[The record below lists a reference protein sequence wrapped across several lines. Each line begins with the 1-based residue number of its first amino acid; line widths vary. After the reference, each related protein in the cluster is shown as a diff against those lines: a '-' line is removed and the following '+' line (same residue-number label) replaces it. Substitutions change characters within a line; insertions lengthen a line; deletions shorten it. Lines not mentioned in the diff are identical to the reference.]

1 VTSLLTLP
9 FNLALA
15 KSYSLSVSHSAP
27 EVIIG
32 HPYDT
37 RIDIWS
43 VGAVL
48 AELHTGY
55 VLFQNDSVATMLSRI
70 TGILGQFPQH
80 VLQRGKDTGKYFS
93 LSNIVY
99 ERDDEGAFHLI
110 FPKRTDLA
118 SRLHLPAEDPSGK
131 LTVDEELFID
141 FVRQMLHLDPA
152 QRMTAEEA
160 LEHPWLADADTVYVS
175 EYIIQ
180 QGPPADGDDQPPLPG
195 DYEDDESVEVSG
207 SGEGEDEEGEEDDD
221 YDYEEGDEEL
231 EAAEMEE
238 AALQYLLN
246 AHGGSAEAMEAYLQM
261 QLQAGFAG
269 DDSGDDHYEDGD
281 EGNDSDQGSGV
292 DEAEYADM
300 QEEGEGEGDDGGRE
314 GEDAPDSEARAE
326 EA

>member
-1 VTSLLTLP
+1 
-9 FNLALA
+9 
-15 KSYSLSVSHSAP
+15 
-27 EVIIG
+27 VIIG

-180 QGPPADGDDQPPLPG
+180 QGQAADADDQPPLPG
-195 DYEDDESVEVSG
+195 DYDDDESAEVSG
-207 SGEGEDEEGEEDDD
+207 SGEGEEDDD

-261 QLQAGFAG
+261 QLQGNFHE
-269 DDSGDDHYEDGD
+269 DSGDEHYEDGD
-281 EGNDSDQGSGV
+281 EGNDSEQGSGL
-292 DEAEYADM
+292 DEAEYADL
-300 QEEGEGEGDDGGRE
+300 QEGDAEGEGEE
-314 GEDAPDSEARAE
+314 GPDSEAQAE
-326 EA
+326 EE

>member
-1 VTSLLTLP
+1 MFLF
-9 FNLALA
+9 FNFNFCR
-15 KSYSLSVSHSAP
+15 AP

-37 RIDIWS
+37 GIDIWS

-99 ERDDEGAFHLI
+99 ERDEEGSFHLI
-110 FPKRTDLA
+110 FPKRTDLP
-118 SRLHLPAEDPSGK
+118 SRLHLPEDPAATALSA
-131 LTVDEELFID
+131 DEEQFVD

-160 LEHPWLADADTVYVS
+160 LAHPWLSDADTVYVS
-175 EYIIQ
+175 EYIIG
-180 QGPPADGDDQPPLPG
+180 QGVDQGAMPPPPPNSRFDNGDD
-195 DYEDDESVEVSG
+195 DDEEG
-207 SGEGEDEEGEEDDD
+207 SGEDESGESGDADESEEYEYDEDD
-221 YDYEEGDEEL
+221 L
-231 EAAEMEE
+231 EAAEAEE

-246 AHGGSAEAMEAYLQM
+246 SQGGTAEAMEAYLRHLQM
-261 QLQAGFAG
+261 QQ
-269 DDSGDDHYEDGD
+269 DG
-281 EGNDSDQGSGV
+281 EFEDSD
-292 DEAEYADM
+292 DNEYEECGDG
-300 QEEGEGEGDDGGRE
+300 EEGEGGEGDGDEE
-314 GEDAPDSEARAE
+314 GVYEELASEA
-326 EA
+326 